1 MAGLNAALE
10 IGKNALLNAQV
21 QIQTTSHNVA
31 NAENPAYARQKAPT
45 VTQGAILGRAGWIGA
60 GARLDRIVQQRDLFL
75 EGRYLSASSQSAY
88 YGTLERMA
96 SAVETYL
103 SDDGETGLNAA
114 LNDFWNA
121 WNALAQNPEGSA
133 EKALV
138 LECGENLC
146 GSLHQ
151 KASQIQQSQ
160 QSLVTELQDNLTA
173 INGLLQKIR
182 DLNHQI
188 QRSETPTF
196 MANDLRDQR
205 FQALQ
210 ELSTYLHFTTE
221 EASGGMV
228 NLFLE
233 DGTPLVL
240 FQDYAAELTWSG
252 DTSSFSIKISDS
264 AQEVAQFDAAS
275 NEVQDGLQGSSGAL
289 VTAMGHVESWKDALD
304 QFAAALVTGFQ
315 SVYDDVLYD
324 DLQADEVQET
334 TRTYFFNLE
343 YTTAATVRLTDNPLP
358 SPSNALA
365 RAALSLQTQGL
376 QELNGLSLS
385 QHLSQLSQ
393 DVGLTVATA
402 SSQYVLHDA
411 MTQQLDAQRQS
422 VSGVSLDE
430 EMVELIKHQQLYQ
443 AAAKIVQQTAEMIQT
458 AIQMV

>member
-10 IGKNALLNAQV
+10 IAKNALFNAQV

-60 GARLDRIVQQRDLFL
+60 GARLDRIVQQRDFFL

-88 YGTLERMA
+88 YETLKRMA

-103 SDDGETGLNAA
+103 SDDGETGINAA
-114 LNDFWNA
+114 LNEFWNA

-138 LECGENLC
+138 FECGENLC
-146 GSLHQ
+146 SNLHQ

-160 QSLVTELQDNLTA
+160 KSLLTELQDNLSA
-173 INGLLQKIR
+173 INELLEKIR
-182 DLNHQI
+182 NLNHQI

-205 FQALQ
+205 FQVLQ
-210 ELSTYLHFTTE
+210 ELSTYLHFTTA
-221 EASGGMV
+221 EASGGML

-240 FQDYAAELTWSG
+240 FQEYAAKLTWTG
-252 DTSSFSIKISDS
+252 DASSFEVTVQDS
-264 AQEVAQFDAAS
+264 GKVVVRFNAAD
-275 NEVQDGLQGSSGAL
+275 NEVQDGLQGSTGAL
-289 VTAMGHVESWKDALD
+289 VAAMGDVDSWKDALD
-304 QFAAALVTGFQ
+304 QFAAALVTSFR
-315 SVYDDVLYD
+315 DLYD
-324 DLQADEVQET
+324 DILGT
-334 TRTYFFNLE
+334 PTSYFFDPA
-343 YTTAATVRLTDNPLP
+343 YTTAATIQLTDDPLP

-365 RAALSLQTQGL
+365 RSVLLLQTQSL
-376 QELNGLSLS
+376 DDLDGLSLS
-385 QHLSQLSQ
+385 EHLSQLSQ
-393 DVGLTVATA
+393 DVGLTVTTA
-402 SSQYVLHDA
+402 SSQSVLYDA
-411 MTQQLDAQRQS
+411 MTQQLDAQRQNI
-422 VSGVSLDE
+422 SGVSLDE